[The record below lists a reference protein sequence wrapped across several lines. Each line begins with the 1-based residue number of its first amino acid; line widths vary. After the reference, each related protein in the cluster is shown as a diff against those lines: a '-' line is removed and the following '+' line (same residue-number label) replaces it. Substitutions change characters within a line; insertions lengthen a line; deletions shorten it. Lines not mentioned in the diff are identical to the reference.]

1 MICTILLLL
10 TASSPLLNVTD
21 TMDRGATAVYTVSLD
36 GETVYWIILESVD
49 GQTNFD
55 VATASCEMDFD
66 HFMNLPYGED
76 FLYALEFAIA
86 RGLEDGNESL
96 TLHSQNSGLV
106 YVIIHDAGGNGGVFA
121 LKIH

>member
-10 TASSPLLNVTD
+10 TASSPLLDVTD

-36 GETVYWIILESVD
+36 DGTAYWVILESLD

-55 VATASCEMDFD
+55 LTTASCEIDFD
-66 HFMNLPYGED
+66 HLMNLPYGED
-76 FLYALEFAIA
+76 FLYALAFAIVS
-86 RGLEDGNESL
+86 GLEAGSESV
-96 TLHSQNSGLV
+96 TLCTQNSGLV
-106 YVIIHDAGGNGGVFA
+106 YVVVHDAGGNGGVFS